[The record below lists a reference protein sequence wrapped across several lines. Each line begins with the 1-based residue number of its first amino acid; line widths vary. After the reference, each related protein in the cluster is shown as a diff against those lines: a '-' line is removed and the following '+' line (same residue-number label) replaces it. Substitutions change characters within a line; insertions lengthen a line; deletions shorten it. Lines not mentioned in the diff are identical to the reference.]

1 MRSSGSGGDAGI
13 DAQARLR
20 TALAAALRRRD
31 TAAVSALRSAL
42 SAIGNAEA
50 VAAPAAADQ
59 GSAPIAGAAVGVGAG
74 EARRRKLSENEVSR
88 ILQAEISERLTAAG
102 DYDSSGHPGR
112 AQRLREEAHAL
123 TAIATGDVPQDRQA
137 D

>member
-1 MRSSGSGGDAGI
+1 MRSSDSGGGAGI

-20 TALAAALRRRD
+20 TALAAALRSRD
-31 TAAVSALRSAL
+31 STAVSALRSAL

-50 VAAPAAADQ
+50 VAAPAAAGQ
-59 GSAPIAGAAVGVGAG
+59 ASAHIAGAAVGLGAG
-74 EARRRKLSENEVSR
+74 EAHRRKLSEAEVSR
-88 ILQAEISERLTAAG
+88 ILQAEISERLTAAR

-123 TAIATGDVPQDRQA
+123 TVVTTADVPRDHQA